1 MDGTGWL
8 SQKRRTC
15 RESPKAKRME
25 GSNLEREEKE
35 SRKEYIDNRE
45 RMVNIFSLQTIHTLV
60 PIQ

>member
-1 MDGTGWL
+1 MALGGSPRSEERAEKARKQRGW
-8 SQKRRTC
+8 K
-15 RESPKAKRME
+15 
-25 GSNLEREEKE
+25 GLEREEKE